1 MSTVEGEDNMG
12 TYNEKDIKEKIE
24 QMKRNGCLPTMV
36 IGEWELY
43 DDAGQLQLRV
53 YSEESKAVLLQCMIG
68 ESYDQAFTTLEAF
81 DYLTV
86 AMFSMSV
93 AGASNMISAHDD
105 FIGTDAELRK

>member
-1 MSTVEGEDNMG
+1 MG
-12 TYNEKDIKEKIE
+12 TYNEEDIIEKIE
-24 QMKRNGCLPTMV
+24 QMKRNGCLPTMI

-53 YSEESKAVLLQCMIG
+53 YSEESKAILLQCMIG

-86 AMFSMSV
+86 SMFTMSV
-93 AGASNMISAHDD
+93 AGASNLMNTHNSLM
-105 FIGTDAELRK
+105 EE